1 VTTRRDDV
9 YALLQEIGL
18 PAVRLQ
24 IVSGEVIEFNELFSS
39 LFKAAA
45 PLDQRLWFVGAVLPH
60 VNAEDRARWESA
72 FANQSPVQ
80 IHVAFRSVERGNLDF
95 EMRSFTSLGRKKL
108 GRSILCV
115 FIPLANPVFER
126 VCDEHVS
133 LGRELE
139 RDRIRK
145 ELHKGAS
152 QQLLGAAF
160 GCKVLAGKV
169 ATLSESLGKEASELA
184 QLVNEAVMEL
194 QNLVQSTVKKD

>member
-1 VTTRRDDV
+1 MTTRRDDV

-24 IVSGEVIEFNELFSS
+24 LVSGEVIEFNELFSS

-45 PLDQRLWFVGAVLPH
+45 PLDQRLWFVDGVLPH
-60 VNAEDRARWESA
+60 VNAEDRTRWESA

-80 IHVAFRSVERGNLDF
+80 IHVAFGSVEGGNLDF
-95 EMRSFTSLGRKKL
+95 EMRSFTSLGGKKL

-169 ATLSESLGKEASELA
+169 AKLSESLGKEASELA
-184 QLVNEAVMEL
+184 QLVNEAVIEL
-194 QNLVQSTVKKD
+194 QNLVQSTGKKD